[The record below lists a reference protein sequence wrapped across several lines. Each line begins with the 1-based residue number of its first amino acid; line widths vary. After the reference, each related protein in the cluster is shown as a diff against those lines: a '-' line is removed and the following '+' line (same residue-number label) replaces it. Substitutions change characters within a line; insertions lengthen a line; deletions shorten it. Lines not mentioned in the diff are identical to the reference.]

1 MGENQKRG
9 EPMKRKPDKASV
21 HNGRANSKGVAYNA
35 NHNTLEAS
43 RIHQPHIDQDRIHL
57 NQYLQYM
64 GDGTAIGHRGG
75 GGGYD
80 SRKHELERYRQLYG
94 EGLDSRNRRYIASG
108 HKERVKTMR
117 QVYRDPKTAPM
128 ETIFQLGK
136 KGSETDEQTRTQ
148 VMVGAW
154 GDVLQHLH
162 QQYGA
167 NLIPLDA
174 SLHREE
180 TTDHIHFRFALG
192 AVDKF
197 GHFMP
202 NQSQAL
208 EAMGFQPDSSKP
220 RGRYNNPL
228 VSFTDEL
235 RETFYLACERRG
247 IEIDRE
253 VTSGSRRQLELL
265 DQKRKGLEKEIAAT
279 EQQRQ
284 AAQEATQKV
293 KKSLDTL
300 EAKQLLVEIK
310 VEEQQRKAAEAT
322 QAAEKAK
329 QEAERAA
336 QQTAQAKATET
347 AIRQQARYE
356 AETTVRSLQAQLR
369 EKESIIHNLQ
379 AETAK
384 LKTKIRKIKEFFI
397 EFSILENFLAWMQD
411 KSQQLEEDRGE
422 REQ

>member
-1 MGENQKRG
+1 
-9 EPMKRKPDKASV
+9 MKRKLDKASV
-21 HNGRANSKGVAYNA
+21 HSGRANSRGVAYNP

-43 RIHQPHIDQDRIHL
+43 RIHQPHIDQERIHL

-75 GGGYD
+75 EGGYD

-94 EGLDSRNRRYIASG
+94 KGLDARNKRYIASG
-108 HKERVKTMR
+108 HKERVKAMS

-136 KGSETDEQTRTQ
+136 KGSQTDEQTRTQ
-148 VMVGAW
+148 VLVGAW

-162 QQYGA
+162 QRYGD

-180 TTDHIHFRFALG
+180 STDHIHFRFTLG
-192 AVDKF
+192 ARDKF

-202 NQSQAL
+202 NQNQAL
-208 EAMGFQPDSSKP
+208 EAMGFQPDPSKP

-247 IEIDRE
+247 VAIDRE

-265 DQKRKGLEKEIAAT
+265 DQKRSGLAKEIAVT

-284 AAQEATQKV
+284 ATQEATQRA

-300 EAKQLLVEIK
+300 EAKQLLVEME
-310 VEEQQRKAAEAT
+310 VEEQQRKAAEA
-322 QAAEKAK
+322 AKEAEEARLA
-329 QEAERAA
+329 AERAI
-336 QQTAQAKATET
+336 QSKTEAEANEA
-347 AIRQQARYE
+347 AIRAQARYE
-356 AETTVRSLQAQLR
+356 AEATVRELQAQLW
-369 EKESIIHNLQ
+369 EKDSIIHALQ
-379 AETAK
+379 AETDK
-384 LKTKIRKIKEFFI
+384 LRTKISKLREYLQEKK
-397 EFSILENFLAWMQD
+397 ILENFLAWVTGD
-411 KSQQLEEDRGE
+411 DLRSNRDTRE
-422 REQ
+422 R

>member
-1 MGENQKRG
+1 
-9 EPMKRKPDKASV
+9 MKKKPDKASV
-21 HNGRANSKGVAYNA
+21 HNGRANSKGVAYNP
-35 NHNTLEAS
+35 NHNTLEQS
-43 RIHQPHIDQDRIHL
+43 RVNQPHIDQERIHL

-64 GDGTAIGHRGG
+64 GDGTAVGHRGG
-75 GGGYD
+75 RGGYD

-94 EGLDSRNRRYIASG
+94 EGLEARNQRYRASG
-108 HKERVKTMR
+108 HRERVKTMS

-136 KGSETDEQTRTQ
+136 KGSETDEQTRTK

-162 QQYGA
+162 QRYGA

-180 TTDHIHFRFALG
+180 TTDHIHFRFTLG
-192 AVDKF
+192 ARDKF

-202 NQSQAL
+202 NQNQAL
-208 EAMGFQPDSSKP
+208 EAMGFQPDPSKP

-247 IEIDRE
+247 VEIDRE

-265 DQKRKGLEKEIAAT
+265 DQKRKGLERELAAT
-279 EQQRQ
+279 EQQKQ
-284 AAQEATQKV
+284 VTQEATQRA

-300 EAKQLLVEIK
+300 EAKQMLVEME

-322 QAAEKAK
+322 QAAEEARLA
-329 QEAERAA
+329 AERAI
-336 QQTAQAKATET
+336 QSKAEAEASEA
-347 AIRQQARYE
+347 AIKAQARYE
-356 AETTVRSLQAQLR
+356 AEIAVRELEAQLWER
-369 EKESIIHNLQ
+369 DSIIHALQ

-384 LKTKIRKIKEFFI
+384 LKTKLSKLHEYLCEKN
-397 EFSILENFLAWMQD
+397 ILQNFLSWI
-411 KSQQLEEDRGE
+411 KGESQQKTLDDRE
-422 REQ
+422 R